1 MDGQIY
7 NKIDI
12 IIMLWKGNHVIV
24 RSYLERVVLCVFGA
38 NTHRISSVVYRR
50 KHQSFH
56 IVHLNQTLVTRAI
69 IGEDQRFMFIITMMK
84 QVYY

>member
-12 IIMLWKGNHVIV
+12 IMLWKGNHAIV

-38 NTHRISSVVYRR
+38 NTQRIPSVVHWR

-56 IVHLNQTLVTRAI
+56 TVHLNQTLANRVVT
-69 IGEDQRFMFIITMMK
+69 GEDQQFMFIITMVK